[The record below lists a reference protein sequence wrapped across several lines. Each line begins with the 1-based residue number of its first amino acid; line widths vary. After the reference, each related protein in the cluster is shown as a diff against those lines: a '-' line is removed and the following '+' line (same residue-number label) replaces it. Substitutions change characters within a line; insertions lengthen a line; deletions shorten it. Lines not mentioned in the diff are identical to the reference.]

1 MQHYQIL
8 IDSIFRVRVLLIKMT
23 HKKSLY
29 SLTGKLI
36 LAIGS
41 MMLIVGLV
49 FAYVFIKQN
58 PDIRLEVVLFY
69 GGFFVVAISFLLCL
83 ILYNFVTKPISL
95 LVEGMN
101 KLSKGDMDYRINLN
115 TKDEIGLLAN
125 SFDSMVEELKQ
136 YKDKMENWTRSL
148 EEEVQKKT
156 AEIVRAQEQLINAEK
171 LASLGRMAAGVA
183 HELNS
188 PLTGIVTFAHLM
200 LKRIPPENTQDAED
214 LKVIIDQTERC
225 SRIVRGLLGFSR
237 KTASEK
243 ANVDMNTLI
252 ENTLSMVRNQAKF
265 YNIAFDVQLD
275 RTIPEV
281 NVDPNQIQQVF
292 LNLLIN
298 SADAMEEKGR
308 IAISSRM
315 ADDDGN
321 KFVEL
326 EFTDTGPG
334 IPEDIRGRVFE
345 PFFTTKPAGKG
356 TGLGLAVSYGII
368 KKHDGQIF
376 VKSEQGK
383 GASFFIRLPV
393 ATGDKEKSTL

>member
-1 MQHYQIL
+1 MQ
-8 IDSIFRVRVLLIKMT
+8 
-23 HKKSLY
+23 KKSLN

-36 LAIGS
+36 LAIGA

-58 PDIRLEVVLFY
+58 PDIKLGVVLFY
-69 GGFFVVAISFLLCL
+69 GGFFVITISFLLCI
-83 ILYNFVTKPISL
+83 ILYNLVTKPLSF
-95 LVEGMN
+95 LVDGMN
-101 KLSKGDMDYRINLN
+101 KLSQGDMDYRINLK
-115 TKDEIGLLAN
+115 TKDEIGMLAN
-125 SFDSMVEELKQ
+125 SFNLMVEELRQ
-136 YKDKMENWTRSL
+136 YRDKMENWTKSL

-156 AEIVRAQEQLINAEK
+156 AEIVKAQEQLINAEK

-200 LKRIPPENTQDAED
+200 MKRIPPENTQDAED
-214 LKVIIDQTERC
+214 LKVIIDQAERC
-225 SRIVRGLLGFSR
+225 SKIVRGLLGFSR

-243 ANVDMNTLI
+243 ADIDINTLI
-252 ENTLSMVRNQAKF
+252 ENILSMVRNQAKF
-265 YNIAFDVQLD
+265 YNIVFDVQLD
-275 RTIPEV
+275 KTIPAV
-281 NVDPNQIQQVF
+281 SVDPNQIQQVF

-298 SADAMEEKGR
+298 AADAMEEKGKIT
-308 IAISSRM
+308 IASRM
-315 ADDDGN
+315 ITDGDSR
-321 KFVEL
+321 FVEI

-334 IPEDIRGRVFE
+334 IPEDIKGRIFE

-376 VKSEQGK
+376 VKSEQGR

-393 ATGDKEKSTL
+393 VKTDRN

>member
-1 MQHYQIL
+1 MQ
-8 IDSIFRVRVLLIKMT
+8 
-23 HKKSLY
+23 KKSLN

-36 LAIGS
+36 LAIGT
-41 MMLIVGLV
+41 MMLIVGLI
-49 FAYVFIKQN
+49 FAYIFIKQN
-58 PDIRLEVVLFY
+58 PDIKLEVVLFY

-95 LVEGMN
+95 LVDGMN
-101 KLSKGDMDYRINLN
+101 KLSRGDMDYRINLN

-125 SFDSMVEELKQ
+125 SFNSMVGELKQ
-136 YKDKMENWTRSL
+136 YRDKMENWTKNL
-148 EEEVQKKT
+148 EGEVQKKT

-200 LKRIPPENTQDAED
+200 VKRMPPENTQDIED
-214 LKVIIDQTERC
+214 LKVIIEQAERC

-237 KTASEK
+237 RTASEK
-243 ANVDMNTLI
+243 AKVDINTLI
-252 ENTLSMVRNQAKF
+252 ENTLSMVRSQAKF
-265 YNIAFDVQLD
+265 YNITLDVGLD
-275 RTIPEV
+275 KSIPEV
-281 NVDPNQIQQVF
+281 NVDPNQVQQVF

-298 SADAMEEKGR
+298 AADAMEEKGK
-308 IAISSRM
+308 ITISSRM
-315 ADDDGN
+315 VEDDN
-321 KFVEL
+321 ARFVEL

-334 IPEDIRGRVFE
+334 IPEDIRSKIFE

-368 KKHDGQIF
+368 KKHEGQIF
-376 VKSEQGK
+376 VKSEHGQ
-383 GASFFIRLPV
+383 GASFFIRLPIT
-393 ATGDKEKSTL
+393 TGREK

>member
-1 MQHYQIL
+1 MQ
-8 IDSIFRVRVLLIKMT
+8 
-23 HKKSLY
+23 KKSLN

-36 LAIGS
+36 LAIGT
-41 MMLIVGLV
+41 MMLIVGLI
-49 FAYVFIKQN
+49 FAYIFIKQN
-58 PDIRLEVVLFY
+58 PDIKLEVVLFY

-95 LVEGMN
+95 LVDGMN
-101 KLSKGDMDYRINLN
+101 KLSRGDMDYRINLN
-115 TKDEIGLLAN
+115 TKDEIGMLAN
-125 SFDSMVEELKQ
+125 SFNSMVEELKQ
-136 YKDKMENWTRSL
+136 YRDKMENWTKNL

-200 LKRIPPENTQDAED
+200 AKRIPPENAQDAED
-214 LKVIIDQTERC
+214 LKVIIDQAERC
-225 SRIVRGLLGFSR
+225 SKIVRGLLGFSR

-243 ANVDMNTLI
+243 AHVDMNTLI

-265 YNIAFDVQLD
+265 YNITFDVRLD
-275 RTIPEV
+275 KSIPEV
-281 NVDPNQIQQVF
+281 NADPNQIQQVF

-298 SADAMEEKGR
+298 AADAMEEKGK
-308 IAISSRM
+308 ITISSRM
-315 ADDDGN
+315 IEDGADR
-321 KFVEL
+321 FVEL

-334 IPEDIRGRVFE
+334 IPEEIRSKVFE

-368 KKHDGQIF
+368 KKHEGQIF
-376 VKSEQGK
+376 VKSEPGH

-393 ATGDKEKSTL
+393 NKTDKG